1 MNDILQRQNNE
12 LINELREARAI
23 VALLEGKNADLEF
36 ANTSLKF
43 MLNKSINA
51 SNMRD
56 IEEQA
61 INGIKTL

>member
-1 MNDILQRQNNE
+1 MTHSEHSD

-23 VALLEGKNADLEF
+23 IDFLQEKNEDLEQ
-36 ANTSLKF
+36 ANVTLKF